1 MKWIEFSV
9 VVNGETAEAVSD
21 LFSQYGH
28 GGGVAIQE
36 LEPPAELLIGPQ
48 TLSTARQVRIAT
60 YAPIGDGEDEGGT
73 NDGPVIAARQGLRDG
88 LAYLSMIRPLGSL
101 EERSIA
107 DEDWEA
113 AWRDHFHT
121 HRVARRSVVVP
132 TWREYEPEPN
142 DIIIR
147 LDPGMAFGTGLH
159 PTTQLC
165 AMELERRVEPGMTI
179 LDVGCGSGI
188 LSLIAARLGASN
200 ALGLDID
207 PVAAKVARENVALNE
222 LSDVISI
229 REGSLP
235 RNRQDP
241 LTMAQRDWPQTV
253 VAREGWDIVAANLT
267 VDVLEELA
275 APLALA
281 VRPGGLLIGS
291 GIIADRFDQ
300 AAYALMDAGLRLID
314 GVSDAGG
321 DWRAIVL
328 MRPASQGTSRA

>member
-9 VVNGETAEAVSD
+9 IVSGETAEAVSD

-36 LEPPAELLIGPQ
+36 LEPPAELLVGPQ
-48 TLSTARQVRIAT
+48 TLSTSRQVRVAT
-60 YAPIGDGEDEGGT
+60 YAPLGDETDASDTG
-73 NDGPVIAARQGLRDG
+73 DGPVIATRQGLQEG
-88 LAYLSMIRPLGSL
+88 LAYLSMIRPMGSL

-113 AWRDHFHT
+113 AWRDHFHA
-121 HRVARRSVVVP
+121 HRVGARTVVVP
-132 TWREYEPEPN
+132 TWREYEPESD
-142 DIIIR
+142 DIVIH

-165 AMELERRVEPGMTI
+165 ALELEKRVVPDMTV

-188 LSLIAARLGASN
+188 LSLIAGRLGASR

-207 PVAAKVARENVALNE
+207 PVAVRVARENVALNG
-222 LSDVISI
+222 LSDVIEI
-229 REGSLP
+229 KEGSLP
-235 RNRQDP
+235 RNGQDP
-241 LTMAQRDWPQTV
+241 LTVVQRDWPQGV
-253 VAREGWDIVAANLT
+253 IAAQGWDIVAANLT
-267 VDVLEELA
+267 ADVLEELA
-275 APLALA
+275 GPLAMA
-281 VRPGGLLIGS
+281 VRPGGLLVGS
-291 GIIADRFDQ
+291 GIIADKFDQ

-328 MRPASQGTSRA
+328 MRPGSDWAVRA